1 MIAGYGGG
9 EMVILVPTGQEQ
21 AALPMG
27 SERKF
32 LVGESPIRIII
43 VGLLFVGPPDANSP
57 EVTVRVVWFMMVTVA
72 QLVEPWIVSP
82 VAVGSTP
89 TCHIYTIAPA
99 LRVRL
104 P

>member
-1 MIAGYGGG
+1 VIAGYGGG

-43 VGLLFVGPPDANSP
+43 VAFSL
-57 EVTVRVVWFMMVTVA
+57 
-72 QLVEPWIVSP
+72 
-82 VAVGSTP
+82 
-89 TCHIYTIAPA
+89 
-99 LRVRL
+99 
-104 P
+104 